1 MPAFAWLIPLFPL
14 AAFTVL
20 VFRGRDLGDRAPY
33 VAIGAMSLSTVLAVA
48 ILVAKM
54 AGAPDFVWRAVWAVG
69 GEREITIGFTVD
81 NLSAI
86 MTAMVTFVATLIF
99 VYSVGYMHGDPH
111 YSRFF
116 AFLSLFCFGMLT
128 MVLAN
133 SFVLLLIGWEI
144 IGLCSYLLI
153 GFYFR
158 KKSAN
163 AAQIKAFMT
172 TRVGD
177 VLMLIGIMMIFW
189 QFGTVD
195 YHAVFDA
202 ISRGAEGAG
211 RTVAFLGWEIPLV
224 TLTALM
230 IFGGPIGKSG
240 QFPLHVW
247 LPDAM
252 EGPTPVSALIHAATM
267 VAAGVYLV
275 GRAYPLFFFTPHHE
289 ALLFVA
295 WIGTITAL
303 MAALIA
309 LAQDDIKRILAY
321 STISQLGFMM
331 AGLGVLGYAAGLF
344 HLLTHAFFK
353 ALLFLGAGSV
363 IHAVRTNNIKEM
375 GGLRHQMPVTFWTF
389 VAGFLALAGI
399 FPFAGFWSKDGIK
412 LAASFNNQ
420 AIYYALT
427 AGAFLTALYMSRLM
441 AYTFFGTYRGARQ
454 PEPDPWLP
462 EDYARRSADH
472 GLRATGHGSA
482 AGGHGSPA
490 AGHGQH
496 AKGHGP
502 HESPRVMTTPLVVLA
517 ACSLFVGFVGAPGT
531 WGEGSWIRHFL
542 DFEGFQA
549 AGIAAPPFSWQKALQ
564 SLAVA
569 LSGIAV
575 AWVVYGLR
583 IVRGDQIRGWSGPL
597 YGFLGNRMYFDHLY
611 GYVFVRGGLALA
623 AFLRVFDQRVVDG
636 IVNFVGYLIIGIS
649 RVHRLFDTYVIDGL
663 VNLIGVATRWTGLG
677 LRYVQTG
684 RVYNYILVVAVGL
697 IVILIVGL
705 RRL

>member
-1 MPAFAWLIPLFPL
+1 MPSLAWLIPLFPL
-14 AAFTVL
+14 GAFVCL
-20 VFRGRDLGDRAPY
+20 VFWGRALGSRAAH
-33 VAIGAMSLSTVLAVA
+33 VAIGAMALSTLVALAVLA
-48 ILVAKM
+48 AKI
-54 AGAPDFVWRAVWAVG
+54 AGAPEFVWRAVWAVG
-69 GEREITIGFTVD
+69 GEREITIGITVD

-86 MTAMVTFVATLIF
+86 MTAMVTFVGTWIF

-116 AFLSLFCFGMLT
+116 AFLSLFCFGMLV

-133 SFVLLLIGWEI
+133 SFLLLLIGWEI

-153 GFYFR
+153 GYYFR

-163 AAQIKAFMT
+163 AAQMKAFLT

-177 VLMLIGIMMIFW
+177 FVMLIGIMMIFW

-195 YHAVFDA
+195 YQAVFEA
-202 ISRGAEGAG
+202 VRQGTEAAG
-211 RTVAFLGWEIPLV
+211 RTVELAGWQIPLV

-275 GRAYPLFFFTPHHE
+275 GRAYPLFFFTPDHE

-295 WIGTITAL
+295 WVGAITAL

-309 LAQDDIKRILAY
+309 LVQDDIKRILAY

-331 AGLGVLGYAAGLF
+331 AGLGVFGYAAGLF

-363 IHAVRTNNIKEM
+363 IHAVHTNNIKEM
-375 GGLRHQMPVTFWTF
+375 GGLRHYMPVTFWTF

-412 LAASFNNQ
+412 LAAFYNNQ

-427 AGAFLTALYMSRLM
+427 AAAFLTALYMSRLM
-441 AYTFFGTYRGARQ
+441 AYTFFGTYRGTRH

-472 GLRATGHGSA
+472 GWRATDHGSA

-490 AGHGQH
+490 TDHGQR

-502 HESPRVMTTPLVVLA
+502 HESPRLMTTPLLVLA

-531 WGEGSWIRHFL
+531 WGKESWIRHFL
-542 DFEGFQA
+542 EFEGFQA
-549 AGIAAPPFSWQKALQ
+549 AGLAAPPFSWQKALQ
-564 SLAVA
+564 SLGVA
-569 LSGIAV
+569 LSGIGV
-575 AWVVYGLR
+575 AWAIYGLR
-583 IVRGDQIRGWSGPL
+583 LVGSDRIRAGLRPL
-597 YGFLGNRMYFDHLY
+597 YAFLRKGMYFDPVY
-611 GYVFVRGGLALA
+611 AFVFVRGGLALA
-623 AFLRVFDQRVVDG
+623 AFLRAFDQRVVDG
-636 IVNFVGYLIIGIS
+636 MVNLVGYLTVGIS
-649 RVHRLFDTYVIDGL
+649 RVYRLFDTYVVDGV
-663 VNLIGVATRWTGLG
+663 VNLIGLVTGWIG
-677 LRYVQTG
+677 LALRHVQTG
-684 RVYNYILVVAVGL
+684 RVYNYVLVMAVGL
-697 IVILIVGL
+697 IIILVVGL
-705 RRL
+705 WRL

>member
-1 MPAFAWLIPLFPL
+1 MGALAWLIPLFPL
-14 AAFTVL
+14 AAYAVL
-20 VFRGRDLGDRAPY
+20 IFRGRALGDRAAF
-33 VAIGAMSLSTVLAVA
+33 VAIGAMSVSTLLALA
-48 ILVAKM
+48 ILGAKVF
-54 AGAPDFVWRAVWAVG
+54 GAPDFVWRAAWAVG
-69 GEREITIGFTVD
+69 GDREITIGFTVD

-86 MTAMVTFVATLIF
+86 MTAMVTFVGTLIF
-99 VYSVGYMHGDPH
+99 VYSVGYMHGDPY

-133 SFVLLLIGWEI
+133 SFLLMLIGWEI

-158 KKSAN
+158 RKSAN

-177 VLMLIGIMMIFW
+177 FLMLIGIMMVFW

-202 ISRGAEGAG
+202 IRKGGEGAA
-211 RTVAFLGWEIPLV
+211 RTVALGGWQIPLV

-303 MAALIA
+303 MAGLIA

-363 IHAVRTNNIKEM
+363 IHSVHTNNIKEM
-375 GGLRHQMPVTFWTF
+375 GGLRRHMPVTFWTF
-389 VAGFLALAGI
+389 AAGFLALVGI
-399 FPFAGFWSKDGIK
+399 FPFAGFWSKDEI
-412 LAASFNNQ
+412 LLEAFHHNP

-441 AYTFFGTYRGARQ
+441 AYTFFGAYRGTKH
-454 PEPDPWLP
+454 PESDPWLP
-462 EDYARRSADH
+462 EDYGRHSSLH
-472 GLRATGHGSA
+472 GPSPMGHGATS
-482 AGGHGSPA
+482 GEHR
-490 AGHGQH
+490 
-496 AKGHGP
+496 P
-502 HESPRVMTTPLVVLA
+502 HESPRVMTAPLVVLA
-517 ACSLFVGFVGAPGT
+517 ACSLVVGFVGAPGT
-531 WGEGSWIRHFL
+531 WEKGSWIHHFL
-542 DFEGFQA
+542 EFEGFKA
-549 AGIAAPPFSWQKALQ
+549 AGIEAPAFSWPLALR
-564 SLAVA
+564 SLAAA
-569 LSGIAV
+569 LAGVGV

-583 IVRGDQIRGWSGPL
+583 VVTSDRIRAWTGPL
-597 YGFLGNRMYFDHLY
+597 YGFLRNRMYFDHAY
-611 GYVFVRGGLALA
+611 GLVFVRGGLALA
-623 AFLRVFDQRVVDG
+623 SLVRIFDERVVDG
-636 IVNFVGYLIIGIS
+636 IVNFVGYLIVGIS
-649 RVHRLFDTYVIDGL
+649 RIHRFFDTYVVDGL
-663 VNLIGVATRWTGLG
+663 VNLIGVLTRWIGLG

-697 IVILIVGL
+697 TVVVIVGL
-705 RRL
+705 WRL